1 MPLAGAFFPPADLS
15 DLALVRA
22 LAAVSADLAASG
34 NLPVAFQRRNAR
46 SLVSAVK
53 ILSAIFESLGDAS
66 TSRTQQQQNLPA
78 AANTCF
84 RELYILLYR
93 SKILM
98 DYCAH
103 SSRLWLLLQNSHI
116 SGHFHDLT
124 QEISTL
130 LDVLPLRE
138 FSLDEDLW
146 EQIELLHR
154 QARRSKLYLDPREEA
169 LRLKVSS
176 FLDNFDKGQPPDLS
190 DLRETFVD
198 KLGIRDARSC
208 RAEIEF
214 LEERIYSQE
223 EDVDPATI
231 YGVVALTR
239 YARFS
244 LFGFEE
250 AAPPGAGKRSAAGHL
265 RKSSSG
271 ISQIVPKD
279 FCCPISLDLMR
290 DPVIVS
296 TGQTYDRSSIVRW
309 IEEGHRTC
317 PNSGQAL
324 SHTRLV
330 PNRSL
335 RNLIAQWC
343 AANGVPCDPPTPAD
357 GSAESFI
364 SRAITR
370 AAVQANRAT
379 ARLLIAQLSR
389 GSELAKTE
397 SAREL
402 RILTRTGKENRL
414 CVVEEGAIPPLRRL
428 LRSPN
433 PEAQVN
439 AVTAIL
445 NLSLNDRNKDRIVEE
460 PGCLKSIVEV
470 FREGWTTEAREN
482 AAAVLFSLSVVHE
495 YKLLIASEEGALEAL
510 AALLAGG
517 TQAGKKDAVAT
528 LFNLSTHQ
536 ETCWRMVESKA
547 VAALVA
553 ALATEAVAEEAAG
566 ALALLAR
573 QPAGATALAGEDR
586 TLAGLV
592 GLMRR
597 GSPRGKE
604 NAVAALLEI
613 CRSGGAAVAER
624 VARAPALGGLIQ
636 TLLFTGTKR
645 ARRKAASL
653 SRVCRRTV
661 APQFSGGWAFVPTT
675 VSQRTATI
683 SATASSSTRP
693 GADFSTGDSATAASS
708 TRHGGDFSTVDSATA
723 VPGPMAV
730 PAL

>member
-1 MPLAGAFFPPADLS
+1 MP
-15 DLALVRA
+15 
-22 LAAVSADLAASG
+22 
-34 NLPVAFQRRNAR
+34 FQRRNAR
-46 SLVSAVK
+46 SIVRAVK

-66 TSRTQQQQNLPA
+66 TARTQQQQHLPA

-93 SKILM
+93 SKILL

-130 LDVLPLRE
+130 LD
-138 FSLDEDLW
+138 
-146 EQIELLHR
+146 QIELLHR
-154 QARRSKLYLDPREEA
+154 QARRSKLYLDPRDEA

-176 FLDNFDKGQPPDLS
+176 FLDDFDKDQPPDIS
-190 DLRETFVD
+190 DLRETFVE
-198 KLGIRDARSC
+198 KLGIQDARSC
-208 RAEIEF
+208 CAEIEF

-223 EDVDPATI
+223 DDVDPAAI
-231 YGVVALTR
+231 YGVIALTR

-244 LFGFEE
+244 LFEFEE
-250 AAPPGAGKRSAAGHL
+250 AAPPEAGKGSAAAHL
-265 RKSSSG
+265 RKSSSV

-317 PNSGQAL
+317 PNSGQTL

-343 AANGVPCDPPTPAD
+343 AANGVPCDPPATLD
-357 GSAESFI
+357 GSAESFL
-364 SRAITR
+364 SRAVTR

-379 ARLLIAQLSR
+379 ARLLIVQLSR
-389 GSELAKTE
+389 GSEYAKTE
-397 SAREL
+397 SACEL

-414 CVVEEGAIPPLRRL
+414 CVV
-428 LRSPN
+428 
-433 PEAQVN
+433 N

-445 NLSLNDRNKDRIVEE
+445 NLSLPDRNKYRIMEE
-460 PGCLKSIVEV
+460 PGCLRSIVEV

-517 TQAGKKDAVAT
+517 TQTGKKDAVAT
-528 LFNLSTHQ
+528 LFNLSTHP
-536 ETCWRMVESKA
+536 ETSLRMVESKA

-573 QPAGATALAGEDR
+573 QPAGARASPGRTGHWPAWWVSCGGEPAGERERRRRSPGDG
-586 TLAGLV
+586 AGS
-592 GLMRR
+592 R
-597 GSPRGKE
+597 
-604 NAVAALLEI
+604 
-613 CRSGGAAVAER
+613 
-624 VARAPALGGLIQ
+624 GLIQ

-653 SRVCRRTV
+653 ARVCRRTV
-661 APQFSGGWAFVPTT
+661 PSPLSGGWAFAPTMA
-675 VSQRTATI
+675 SQRTATI
-683 SATASSSTRP
+683 STVT
-693 GADFSTGDSATAASS
+693 ATAAAI
-708 TRHGGDFSTVDSATA
+708 TDFSIVDSATA
-723 VPGPMAV
+723 VSGPMAV